1 MPRRISP
8 ESSLETLK
16 QEAKDWL
23 RALRDDDAQAR
34 ERFARA
40 LSKPPAHPTLREV
53 QHALARELGFDGW
66 AALKARTTAN
76 QRPAALAAYE
86 RMASHLLDAYRTGTP
101 EAMERHWADTWHRR
115 TWQTLR
121 TYVQLDLG
129 KRPTVEGGDVELTL
143 DDARMWI
150 ARDAG
155 FENWNALVRHAAS
168 LPVGRAL
175 LERAVHLIVVE
186 DDGTL
191 RRVGATRDFDE
202 ALELLRQG
210 VANGIGAEGQLDDTM
225 LARLAD
231 IENVVGMRLGGSRR
245 LTSTGLRALRQM
257 ARLRLL
263 DLSGSH
269 VADDDL
275 AILPD
280 LPGLADLNLAWTPIT
295 DTGAAHLA
303 RCDKLE
309 RVDLGG
315 TATGDGA
322 IRVLAGKPRLH
333 RFTSGARVTDEGIP
347 FLHGFPVFKEW
358 KDGLVKLELTS
369 PDADPN
375 HLELRGSFTDR
386 GLVAL
391 VGLDGLFALNVDD
404 ASLAITPAGFGPLA
418 RLPRLTRLACEATDA
433 TMSYIAALPVL
444 RFLAVQD
451 TTAGDDGFVALSRS
465 QSIEAIWGRRCH
477 NLRRRGFQSL
487 ARMPALRS
495 LSVSCKNVDDE
506 GVAALPSFP
515 ALRELMPMD
524 IPDEGYR
531 HIGKCTEL
539 DRLILMY
546 CRDTGDVA
554 TSHIVGLQKLRRY
567 FASYTKITDR
577 TPQLLSAMVALE
589 EIELQACPGVTHV
602 GIAALA
608 RAPRLRRLS
617 LSGMQNATADA
628 IRDFPP
634 TVDVRFAV

>member
-1 MPRRISP
+1 
-8 ESSLETLK
+8 
-16 QEAKDWL
+16 
-23 RALRDDDAQAR
+23 
-34 ERFARA
+34 
-40 LSKPPAHPTLREV
+40 
-53 QHALARELGFDGW
+53 
-66 AALKARTTAN
+66 
-76 QRPAALAAYE
+76 
-86 RMASHLLDAYRTGTP
+86 MASNLLDAYRTGTE
-101 EAMERHWADTWHRR
+101 EAMARHWADTWHRR
-115 TWQTLR
+115 SWQAMR

-129 KRPTVEGGDVELTL
+129 KRPAVEGGDVELTL
-143 DDARMWI
+143 DDARLWI

-155 FENWNALVRHAAS
+155 FENWNVLTGHAAS
-168 LPVGRAL
+168 LPAGRAL
-175 LERAVHLIVVE
+175 LEKAVRLVVV
-186 DDGTL
+186 DNDGAL
-191 RRVGATRDFDE
+191 RSVAATRDFDE

-210 VANGIGAEGQLDDTM
+210 AANGIGAEGQLDDAM

-231 IENVVGMRLGGSRR
+231 LDNVVGVRLGGTRR
-245 LTSTGLRALRQM
+245 LTSAGLQALRRM

-269 VADDDL
+269 IDDDDL
-275 AILPD
+275 TVLAD
-280 LPGLADLNLAWTPIT
+280 LPSLTDLNLAWTPIT
-295 DTGAAHLA
+295 DSGAAHLA

-322 IRVLAGKPRLH
+322 IRALAGKPRLH

-358 KDGLVKLELTS
+358 KGGDVKLELLS
-369 PDADPN
+369 PDADPT
-375 HLELRGSFTDR
+375 HLALRGSFTDR
-386 GLVAL
+386 GLASL

-404 ASLAITPAGFGPLA
+404 ASLAITPAAFGPLA
-418 RLPRLTRLACEATDA
+418 RLPRLARLACEATDA
-433 TMSYIAALPVL
+433 AMSYIAALPVL

-451 TTAGDDGFVALSRS
+451 TVAGDDGFVALSGS

-477 NLRRRGFQSL
+477 NLRRRGFQAL
-487 ARMPALRS
+487 AKMPALRS

-554 TSHIVGLQKLRRY
+554 TSHIVGLPKLRRY
-567 FASYTKITDR
+567 FASYTQITDR
-577 TPQLLSAMVALE
+577 TPELLRAMVALE
-589 EIELQACPGVTHV
+589 EIELQACPGVTNA
-602 GIAALA
+602 GIAMLA
-608 RAPRLRRLS
+608 RAPRLRRLR
-617 LSGMQNATADA
+617 LSGMQNATADS
-628 IRDFPP
+628 IKGFPSSVDARF
-634 TVDVRFAV
+634 TV